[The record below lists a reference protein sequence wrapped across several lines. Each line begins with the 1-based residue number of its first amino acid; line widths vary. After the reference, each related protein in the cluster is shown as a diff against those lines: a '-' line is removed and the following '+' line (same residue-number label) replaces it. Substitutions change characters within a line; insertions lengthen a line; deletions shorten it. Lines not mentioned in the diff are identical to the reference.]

1 MNGTIPQDIYEENER
16 LLKNTL
22 LNKNNELKYLKK
34 QLDEKDNIQ
43 YRSIFWNNAKKIY
56 DELKMSGDYDDQSS
70 KVEYISKKISK
81 CEGFLYE
88 EQGDKKYKNKEM
100 KEAVT
105 QYELSKESFS
115 KSNVGREIL
124 ERVEKKLKVA
134 IKKANKKW
142 WEIWKFK
149 KGG

>member
-1 MNGTIPQDIYEENER
+1 
-16 LLKNTL
+16 
-22 LNKNNELKYLKK
+22 
-34 QLDEKDNIQ
+34 
-43 YRSIFWNNAKKIY
+43 
-56 DELKMSGDYDDQSS
+56 
-70 KVEYISKKISK
+70 
-81 CEGFLYE
+81 
-88 EQGDKKYKNKEM
+88 M

-115 KSNVGREIL
+115 KSDVGREIL

-142 WEIWKFK
+142 WEIWKFL